1 MSSKTRFER
10 LLVSTPINRLA
21 AIVTSSACYLEP
33 EPDELPT
40 VERGLPK
47 LTKEHR
53 LRMIRWLSKHTGL
66 SRDEVAA
73 IIDKQQEYEG
83 TP

>member
-1 MSSKTRFER
+1 MSSRTRFEK
-10 LLVSTPINRLA
+10 LLASTPINRLA

-33 EPDELPT
+33 APDELPT
-40 VERGLPK
+40 VEGGLPK

-53 LRMIRWLSKHTGL
+53 LRMIRWLSKRTGL

-73 IIDKQQEYEG
+73 IIDKQEESG
-83 TP
+83 GAI